1 MVCLVAAGA
10 SVPCVST
17 SLAQPLSGQVAVVT
31 GASSGLGRA
40 TADRLAADGAA
51 VALLAR
57 SAADLTS
64 TQTRITELG
73 GTALALPTD
82 LADAVAID
90 AVVARVVAEL
100 GRIDVLVNAAATDV
114 PGPVEALDRHGWDRV
129 IAVNLTA
136 PFLLAKAVW
145 PHMRRAG
152 GGTIIN
158 VSSVAG
164 RRGWAN
170 AAAYCATKFALT
182 GLTQTLA
189 AEGRPH
195 GIRACVVYPGAMATA
210 WGVWDSTQREPS
222 VGSDLS
228 ANEALPAGQVADLIA
243 WIAAAPANLVLNEAT
258 ITPLLEH
265 GWP

>member
-1 MVCLVAAGA
+1 MIPIALGDSRLGTDQIVRAPGQQRHRRTIR
-10 SVPCVST
+10 S
-17 SLAQPLSGQVAVVT
+17 QPMCA
-31 GASSGLGRA
+31 
-40 TADRLAADGAA
+40 
-51 VALLAR
+51 
-57 SAADLTS
+57 
-64 TQTRITELG
+64 
-73 GTALALPTD
+73 
-82 LADAVAID
+82 
-90 AVVARVVAEL
+90 
-100 GRIDVLVNAAATDV
+100 
-114 PGPVEALDRHGWDRV
+114 
-129 IAVNLTA
+129 A

-182 GLTQTLA
+182 GLTQSLA

-210 WGVWDSTQREPS
+210 WGVWDLAQRESS

-228 ANEALPAGQVADLIA
+228 ANEALPAGEVADLIA

-258 ITPLLEH
+258 VTPLLEQ

>member
-1 MVCLVAAGA
+1 ME
-10 SVPCVST
+10 
-17 SLAQPLSGQVAVVT
+17 AV
-31 GASSGLGRA
+31 
-40 TADRLAADGAA
+40 D
-51 VALLAR
+51 
-57 SAADLTS
+57 
-64 TQTRITELG
+64 E
-73 GTALALPTD
+73 
-82 LADAVAID
+82 
-90 AVVARVVAEL
+90 
-100 GRIDVLVNAAATDV
+100 
-114 PGPVEALDRHGWDRV
+114 HGWDRV

-158 VSSVAG
+158 ISSVAG

-210 WGVWDSTQREPS
+210 WGVWDSTQRESS

-243 WIAAAPANLVLNEAT
+243 WIAAAPANTLPTSRWAKMTMMLQSAIALVIAALIIARVVNV
-258 ITPLLEH
+258 LK
-265 GWP
+265 